1 MGYEQSIHVIDTHT
15 AGQATRIVVGGLPI
29 LRGQTMME
37 KKEYF
42 KTNFDHLRKM
52 LMNEPRGHADM
63 FGAVLTEPT
72 DERADY
78 GMIFLD
84 GLGCL
89 NMCGHGTIGVATAL
103 VETKMVK
110 VTEPL
115 TTIVLESPAGLIQVD
130 VEVKN
135 GKAVNA
141 TFQNVASFL
150 YKEAVPVE
158 VPGLGTVPCDI
169 SFGGNFF
176 ALVKAEDI
184 QVDIEPENVREIIP
198 KALRIMESINQ
209 QVTIQHP
216 DLDITTV
223 DLVEIYGE
231 AKSEA
236 ADKQNVVVLGEGE
249 VDRSPCGT
257 GTCAKI
263 AALTAKG
270 ELELNQEFVYESI
283 LRTKFVAKAVE
294 KTTIGSYQGIIP
306 RITGSAYITGFNHF
320 VLDAADPLEY
330 GFTF

>member
-1 MGYEQSIHVIDTHT
+1 MSYDQSIHVIDTHT
-15 AGQATRIVVGGLPI
+15 AGQATRIVVGGMPI
-29 LRGQTMME
+29 LRGKTMME

-42 KTNFDHLRKM
+42 KNNLDNIRKM
-52 LMNEPRGHADM
+52 LMHEPRGHADM

-72 DERADY
+72 DDRADY

-110 VTEPL
+110 VTEPV
-115 TTIVLESPAGLIQVD
+115 TSIVLESPAGLIEVD
-130 VEVKN
+130 VEVVN
-135 GKAVNA
+135 GKAKHA

-150 YKEAVPVE
+150 YKEDVE
-158 VPGLGTVPCDI
+158 VDVPELGKIHCDI

-176 ALVKAEDI
+176 AIVKAEDI
-184 QVDIEPENVREIIP
+184 QVDIEPENVRDIIP
-198 KALRIMESINQ
+198 KALSIMKSVNQ
-209 QVTIQHP
+209 QVAIQHP
-216 DLDITTV
+216 TLDINTV
-223 DLVEIYGE
+223 DLVEIYGP
-231 AKSEA
+231 AKSDD
-236 ADKQNVVVLGEGE
+236 ADNQNVVVLGEGE

-263 AALTAKG
+263 ATLTAKG
-270 ELELNQEFVYESI
+270 QLALNQEFVYESI
-283 LRTKFVAKAVE
+283 LRTKFIAKAVE
-294 KTTIGSYQGIIP
+294 ETTVGEYKAILP

-320 VLDAADPLEY
+320 VLDPEDPLTY

>member
-1 MGYEQSIHVIDTHT
+1 MSYDQSIHVIDTHT

-29 LRGQTMME
+29 LRGKTMME

-42 KTNFDHLRKM
+42 KNNLDNIRKM
-52 LMNEPRGHADM
+52 LMHEPRGHADM

-72 DERADY
+72 DDRADY

-110 VTEPL
+110 VTEPV
-115 TTIVLESPAGLIQVD
+115 TSIVLESPAGLIE
-130 VEVKN
+130 VEVEVVN
-135 GKAVNA
+135 GKAKHA

-150 YKEAVPVE
+150 YKEDVE
-158 VPGLGTVPCDI
+158 VDVPELGKIRCDI

-176 ALVKAEDI
+176 AIVKAEDI
-184 QVDIEPENVREIIP
+184 QVDIEPENVRDIIP
-198 KALRIMESINQ
+198 KALNIMKSVNQ
-209 QVTIQHP
+209 QVAIQHP
-216 DLDITTV
+216 TLDINTV
-223 DLVEIYGE
+223 DLVEIYGP
-231 AKSEA
+231 AKSA
-236 ADKQNVVVLGEGE
+236 IANNQNVVVLGEGE

-257 GTCAKI
+257 GTSAKI
-263 AALTAKG
+263 ATLTAKG
-270 ELELNQEFVYESI
+270 QLGLNQEFVYESI
-283 LRTKFVAKAVE
+283 LRTKFIAKAVE
-294 KTTIGSYQGIIP
+294 ETTVGEYKAILP

-320 VLDAADPLEY
+320 VLDPEDPLAY